1 MILAKRLHDLLKM
14 KDQRAPEEGKGW
26 LEDVAKACTV
36 NENGTFKKALWRRFQ
51 YVVAPIL
58 AEVIAYVDRDGNLEL
73 AASKD
78 PWLSNLWL
86 NVFEDSSFATINYG
100 MFMTREEDVDVV
112 RSKVPV
118 LKSGYRGHV
127 FQCRFPFSWMLKER
141 IDELYRVARSVAG
154 EINEKNEV
162 CVCVCVCVCGV
173 SNDLGLFD
181 KLATSRFQL
190 IYFPQRV
197 FFMVKTSLLKEWEG
211 FENLFNP

>member
-1 MILAKRLHDLLKM
+1 MILAKRLHDLLKV

-58 AEVIAYVDRDGNLEL
+58 AEVITYVDRDGNLEL

-100 MFMTREEDVDVV
+100 MFMTREEDVFVV

-127 FQCRFPFSWMLKER
+127 FQCRFPFSWILKER
-141 IDELYRVARSVAG
+141 IDELYREARNIAG
-154 EINEKNEV
+154 EINEKKEV
-162 CVCVCVCVCGV
+162 CVCVCVCVRVCVCVCGV
-173 SNDLGLFD
+173 SYPTLS
-181 KLATSRFQL
+181 A
-190 IYFPQRV
+190 
-197 FFMVKTSLLKEWEG
+197 
-211 FENLFNP
+211 NLFLHG

>member
-1 MILAKRLHDLLKM
+1 MILAKRLHDLLKE

-127 FQCRFPFSWMLKER
+127 FQCRFPFSWILKER
-141 IDELYRVARSVAG
+141 IDELYREARNIAG
-154 EINEKNEV
+154 EINEKKEV
-162 CVCVCVCVCGV
+162 CVCVCVRVCVCACV
-173 SNDLGLFD
+173 CVCVCVVCRIP
-181 KLATSRFQL
+181 RFQL
-190 IYFPQRV
+190 IY
-197 FFMVKTSLLKEWEG
+197 FFMVKTSLLKEREG